1 LWSAGRQR
9 GAGVGLVGPG
19 GAQLVEYV
27 GEPAGVGGRAL
38 AGRGGGG
45 FGVAAGAVIGG
56 LAGGVEAEVGAAAG
70 LADVGAGGAGVLVE
84 DQVAGVGGLPWMPCT
99 VPA

>member
-1 LWSAGRQR
+1 
-9 GAGVGLVGPG
+9 
-19 GAQLVEYV
+19 
-27 GEPAGVGGRAL
+27 
-38 AGRGGGG
+38 
-45 FGVAAGAVIGG
+45 VIGG
-56 LAGGVEAEVGAAAG
+56 LAGGVEAEVGAAAVGGVDPLGSGVVDVLGDQVQVIGGAAAG